1 MPAPAGICTSHGTP
15 RRRKIP
21 NLYADACDQDGA
33 SAKLGIAGFA
43 SVFRGV
49 KPCRVQKKFNPKN
62 HLDGIIATCSAS
74 EAKLYGRAVMS
85 KLR

>member
-21 NLYADACDQDGA
+21 NLYADARDQDGA

-43 SVFRGV
+43 PVFREV
-49 KPCRVQKKFNPKN
+49 KPCKVQKKVNADN
-62 HLDGIIATCSAS
+62 HLDGIIVTC
-74 EAKLYGRAVMS
+74 
-85 KLR
+85 